1 MDVSTY
7 TAHLEQ
13 FQYMSKCIGV
23 YKKSLT
29 VRPYTNAIFN
39 RYKMIYYFFRSFC
52 KIESPVSVCLHI
64 SWQKFQFYAT
74 LKFNKCRNQ
83 ILNTEDI

>member
-1 MDVSTY
+1 MNSSTY

-13 FQYMSKCIGV
+13 FQYMSKHRCIS
-23 YKKSLT
+23 KISSAC
-29 VRPYTNAIFN
+29 PYTNAIFN
-39 RYKMIYYFFRSFC
+39 RYKMIYYFRSFC